1 MDDGNGFDLSR
12 LDRSGF
18 GVSGMQ
24 QRIRALHGT
33 FSITSTPGEGT
44 TVEAEVPTARFRLA
58 IFKSALAPIED
69 HQRKFWRT
77 MASLDPIRVLVV
89 DDHPVVRMGLGSML
103 DSQKGISVV
112 GMVASG
118 REALLAWPALRP
130 DVVLM
135 DLRMPEMDGVDAI
148 VALPCCDA
156 NIKILVLTNYQMDE
170 DIFKALQAGALGYL
184 VKSAHQEEIVTR
196 FVPSIKESAVFPR
209 LSLPSLPNEVPFS
222 R

>member
-1 MDDGNGFDLSR
+1 
-12 LDRSGF
+12 
-18 GVSGMQ
+18 
-24 QRIRALHGT
+24 
-33 FSITSTPGEGT
+33 
-44 TVEAEVPTARFRLA
+44 
-58 IFKSALAPIED
+58 
-69 HQRKFWRT
+69 

-118 REALLAWPALRP
+118 GEALSSLAKLHP

-148 VALPCCDA
+148 IALRAADA

-184 VKSAHQEEIVTR
+184 VKSAPQEEIV
-196 FVPSIKESAVFPR
+196 SAIRSVNQGKRCIPPAIAVKLAER
-209 LSLPSLPNEVPFS
+209 ISHSALSAREAEVLQLVARGLTNKQIGTILFISDKTVRNHVISLMDKLEANDRTEAVTIAI
-222 R
+222 RKGLIRVAQ

>member
-1 MDDGNGFDLSR
+1 
-12 LDRSGF
+12 
-18 GVSGMQ
+18 
-24 QRIRALHGT
+24 
-33 FSITSTPGEGT
+33 
-44 TVEAEVPTARFRLA
+44 
-58 IFKSALAPIED
+58 
-69 HQRKFWRT
+69 

-103 DSQKGISVV
+103 DSQRGISVV

-118 REALLAWPALRP
+118 GEAVSSLATLHP

-148 VALPCCDA
+148 IALRAADA

-184 VKSAHQEEIVTR
+184 VKSAPQEEVVNAIRSVNQGKRCIPPAIAVKLAERINHSALSARETEVLQFVAKGLTNKEIGLVLYISDKTVRNHVISLMDKLEANDRTEAVTIAIR
-196 FVPSIKESAVFPR
+196 RGLIRVAY
-209 LSLPSLPNEVPFS
+209 
-222 R
+222 